1 MYMATSGRPLGSMI
15 VSLGMDGSKF
25 EDSLKSI
32 QNQFKL
38 AKNEMKANLASLSDT
53 SSAYDKASTKV
64 DSLTKV
70 IDVNERQIKSLTSTY
85 AAQVKV
91 NGEFSDTAMKTASKI
106 DALERQQSNYRNEL
120 ERSKQAMNEASSGLA
135 SYRSAIDRVQREIQ
149 ASVSAFKAND
159 NAVQANRSEY
169 QKLGTELKAY
179 GNLISAEK
187 SKLANLT
194 RTRGLDSDATK
205 EQATRI
211 SELESRQTVAKARY
225 DELGKSVSGLT
236 SNQAKAMDG
245 MSKFSKTASTTG
257 DNIKSAGQSMS
268 GFSLATG
275 AAFIYGA
282 KQATEFQNRMN
293 EIKNLIVTGGE
304 STKDAV
310 NGVSVMTKDAQKYS
324 EKYGKSVQDIS
335 AGYEN
340 LVKRGYNSKQ
350 AIGAM
355 KSELQASVASGDDFN
370 DVVNVASSTLESFRL
385 NVDKSGKQ
393 ITNTAQM
400 TKNTKTVVNDLAFAA
415 DKTSTGF
422 KDLGIGMSYV
432 GSTAHQAGLSLS
444 ETSSAMGILSNNGL
458 EADKAGTGL
467 RKTINS
473 LTSPTAAAAKAL
485 QGVGLSTA
493 DFVDK
498 SGKMKSMTDI
508 FGELQDHTSE
518 MNKTDKTDLFHTI
531 FGTTGQTAALV
542 LANSSKQLGEL
553 NKQVE
558 ASSKNNYVGSLSA
571 KNMKSAQNQL
581 AIFKQTV
588 TNLAMSFAETLLPAI
603 TRVAA
608 KVSEFLQKINDLS
621 PGMKKIVSYGALIAA
636 ALGPA
641 LIIIGAVIK
650 SIGTIGI
657 AIKTS
662 FEWVTSTLIPWLTD
676 GGIVTFM
683 TNPITIAIA
692 AIVAVGVALV
702 EAYKHVAPFRDA
714 VNDLAAKIKSAF
726 DKVKS
731 VITDVFT
738 LLTNGPE
745 SSKSESATMDL
756 AGILPQDKVTALL
769 NNINTIRSAFTKF
782 STDVKNALSKVK
794 SVVSDVFALLTN
806 GPQSGKSE
814 AATFDLS
821 SILPA
826 DKLNAVLS
834 GVNRMRTAFKNLRI
848 TISGIGSVAKG
859 LWDALTGQG
868 RQATDILSKF
878 FPKAT
883 VVWITVTVGTIGS
896 LVGRVVN
903 SIKATFSSLWTTV
916 SPIVSKIGSGFLE
929 MVQNIVKWWNQYGGQ
944 LLAAFRNI
952 FSLILAI
959 VSPIITAIVAVVSS
973 GIRLMLAT
981 VRGLLDVI
989 RNVFSSVWGNIKE
1002 IVRGALE
1009 IIKGI
1014 LEVFAGIFTG
1024 NWRTLWQG
1032 VKDIFKGIWDGLQG
1046 IVKGAMN
1053 AVVGVVNAGIDG
1065 VNAVIHTFG
1074 GKAKA
1079 IGHIPHLEKGTGGH
1093 EGGPALV
1100 NDARGSNYKELVVLP
1115 NSEAFIPQDRNV
1127 LIPDLPRGA
1136 QVLNANQTK
1145 FYMNSL
1151 GIKRYENGTVSN
1163 ILGAVTDTASDASKW
1178 VGDKVSGVANWIG
1191 DKTKTIEKY
1200 LKDPLSALSNIWDHF
1215 TSGLSVSGEFAKNFA
1230 LGAGHYIV
1238 TQAVDWFKDIIKKAK
1253 DDLEDAGGGKGAPS
1267 GSGVQRWK
1275 GQVKDALKANGLSTS
1290 ESMVNKVLR
1299 QINTE
1304 SGGNQ
1309 RAVGG
1314 NDGLADGN
1322 ATGLMQTKPGTF
1334 RANAFPGHGDIMNGY
1349 DNLLAALHYAK
1360 KRYGSSL
1367 SFLGQGH
1374 GYANGGVVFSE
1385 QIASVAEG
1393 NKPEAI
1399 IPLDPAKRPRA
1410 MQLLAQVKQ
1419 IVGDNNNS
1427 QGRLVVNGNNSK
1439 LEATSNQQNKL
1450 LQTQNQLLSQI
1461 LSAVLSGGSGS
1472 NTLSKLTD
1480 MINDTNLG
1488 KRRINDLTVS

>member
-1 MYMATSGRPLGSMI
+1 MYVATSGRPLGSMI

-25 EDSLKSI
+25 ENSLKSI

-70 IDVNERQIKSLTSTY
+70 IEVNERQIKSLTSTY
-85 AAQVKV
+85 AAQVKA

-106 DALERQQSNYRNEL
+106 DTLERQQSNYRNEL

-149 ASVSAFKAND
+149 ASVAGFKASG

-179 GNLISAEK
+179 DNLISAEK
-187 SKLANLT
+187 SKLADLT

-225 DELGKSVSGLT
+225 DELGRSVGGLT

-257 DNIKSAGQSMS
+257 DKIKSAGQSMS

-335 AGYEN
+335 AGYED
-340 LVKRGYNSKQ
+340 LVKRGYTSKQ

-355 KSELQASVASGDDFN
+355 KTELQGSVASGDDFN
-370 DVVNVASSTLESFRL
+370 DVVKVSSQTLEAFGL
-385 NVDKSGKQ
+385 K
-393 ITNTAQM
+393 TNSTAQM

-422 KDLGIGMSYV
+422 QDLGVGMSYV

-473 LTSPTAAAAKAL
+473 LTSPTDAASKAL
-485 QGVGLSTA
+485 QSIGLSTS

-508 FGELQDHTSE
+508 FGELQDHTSK
-518 MNKTDKTDLFHTI
+518 MKQTDKSDLFHTI
-531 FGTTGQTAALV
+531 FGTTGQQSALI
-542 LANSSKQLGEL
+542 LANNAQELGKL
-553 NKQVE
+553 NKQVA
-558 ASSKNNYVGSLSA
+558 ASSKNDYVGSLSA

-588 TNLAMSFAETLLPAI
+588 TNLAMSFAETLLPTI

-641 LIIIGAVIK
+641 LIIIGSVIK
-650 SIGTIGI
+650 SIGTIGT

-662 FEWVTSTLIPWLTD
+662 FEWVTSTLIPWLAD
-676 GGIVTFM
+676 GGIVTFL

-692 AIVAVGVALV
+692 AIAAVGVALV
-702 EAYKHVAPFRDA
+702 EAYKHVTPFRDA

-738 LLTNGPE
+738 LLTNGPQ
-745 SSKSESATMDL
+745 SGKSEAATIDL

-782 STDVKNALSKVK
+782 STDVKSALSKVK
-794 SVVSDVFALLTN
+794 SVILDVFTLLTS

-814 AATFDLS
+814 SATFDLS

-834 GVNRMRTAFKNLRI
+834 GVDRMHTAFKNLRI

-859 LWDALTGQG
+859 LWDVLTGQG

-883 VVWITVTVGTIGS
+883 VAWITVTVGTIGS
-896 LVGRVVN
+896 LVGRVAN
-903 SIKATFSSLWTTV
+903 SIKATFKSLWTTI
-916 SPIVSKIGSGFLE
+916 SPIVLKIGSGFLE
-929 MVQNIVKWWNQYGGQ
+929 MVRNIVKWWNQYGGQ

-959 VSPIITAIVAVVSS
+959 VSPIITVIVAVVSS

-981 VRGLLDVI
+981 VRGLLDLI

-1100 NDARGSNYKELVVLP
+1100 NDAHGSNYKELVVLP

-1136 QVLNANQTK
+1136 QVLNASQTK
-1145 FYMNSL
+1145 LYMNSL
-1151 GIKRYENGTVSN
+1151 GIKRYENGTVGNLWSN
-1163 ILGAVTDTASDASKW
+1163 VTDTVSNISGA
-1178 VGDKVSGVANWIG
+1178 VGNKVSDVANWIG

-1200 LKDPLSALSNIWDHF
+1200 LKDPLSALTSIWEHF
-1215 TSGLSVSGEFAKNFA
+1215 TSGINISGEFATNFA

-1253 DDLEDAGGGKGAPS
+1253 DKIDAQAVGNPG
-1267 GSGVQRWK
+1267 GSGVQRWVPVIKKAAEAMKVNLTSAGLNTILKRIAQESNGNASITNNWDSNAAAGTPSK
-1275 GQVKDALKANGLSTS
+1275 GLLQYIQPTLSSWVPKGVKADLGSGWAQLMALFNDSNWLSDIS
-1290 ESMVNKVLR
+1290 V
-1299 QINTE
+1299 
-1304 SGGNQ
+1304 SGGW
-1309 RAVGG
+1309 GP
-1314 NDGLADGN
+1314 
-1322 ATGLMQTKPGTF
+1322 TGHRRF
-1334 RANAFPGHGDIMNGY
+1334 
-1349 DNLLAALHYAK
+1349 
-1360 KRYGSSL
+1360 
-1367 SFLGQGH
+1367 
-1374 GYANGGVVFSE
+1374 ANGGFSFKH
-1385 QIASVAEG
+1385 QLAEISEN

>member
-25 EDSLKSI
+25 ENSLKSI

-70 IDVNERQIKSLTSTY
+70 IEVNERQIKSLTSTY
-85 AAQVKV
+85 AAQVKA
-91 NGEFSDTAMKTASKI
+91 NGEFSDTAMKTATKI
-106 DALERQQSNYRNEL
+106 DSLEKQQSNYRNEL
-120 ERSKQAMNEASSGLA
+120 ERSKQAMNEASTGLA

-149 ASVSAFKAND
+149 ASVAGFKANG

-179 GNLISAEK
+179 DNLISTEK
-187 SKLANLT
+187 SKLADLT

-225 DELGKSVSGLT
+225 DELGRSVGGLT

-257 DNIKSAGQSMS
+257 DKIKSAGQSMS

-275 AAFIYGA
+275 AAFVYGA

-310 NGVSVMTKDAQKYS
+310 KGVSTMTKDAQKYS

-335 AGYEN
+335 AGYED
-340 LVKRGYNSKQ
+340 LVKRGYTSKQ

-355 KSELQASVASGDDFN
+355 KTELQGSVASGDDFN
-370 DVVNVASSTLESFRL
+370 DVVKVSSQTLEAFGLKANS
-385 NVDKSGKQ
+385 
-393 ITNTAQM
+393 TAQM

-422 KDLGIGMSYV
+422 QDLGVGMSYV

-473 LTSPTAAAAKAL
+473 LTSPTDAASKAL
-485 QGVGLSTA
+485 QSIGLSTS

-508 FGELQDHTSE
+508 FGELQDHTSK
-518 MNKTDKTDLFHTI
+518 MKQTDKSDLFHTI
-531 FGTTGQTAALV
+531 FGTTGQQSALI
-542 LANSSKQLGEL
+542 LANNAQELGEL
-553 NKQVE
+553 NKQVA
-558 ASSKNNYVGSLSA
+558 ASSKNDYVGSLSA

-588 TNLAMSFAETLLPAI
+588 TNLAMSFAETLLPTI

-621 PGMKKIVSYGALIAA
+621 PGMKKIVSYGALVAA
-636 ALGPA
+636 AMGPA
-641 LIIIGAVIK
+641 LIAIGAVIK
-650 SIGTIGI
+650 SIGTIGT

-692 AIVAVGVALV
+692 AVVAVGVALV

-714 VNDLAAKIKSAF
+714 VNELATKIKAAF

-731 VITDVFT
+731 VILDVFT
-738 LLTNGPE
+738 LLT
-745 SSKSESATMDL
+745 S
-756 AGILPQDKVTALL
+756 
-769 NNINTIRSAFTKF
+769 
-782 STDVKNALSKVK
+782 
-794 SVVSDVFALLTN
+794 

-814 AATFDLS
+814 SATFDLS

-834 GVNRMRTAFKNLRI
+834 GVDRMRTAFKNLRI

-883 VVWITVTVGTIGS
+883 VAWITVTVGTIGS
-896 LVGRVVN
+896 LVGRVAN
-903 SIKATFSSLWTTV
+903 SIKATFKSLWTTI
-916 SPIVSKIGSGFLE
+916 SPIVLKIGSGFLE
-929 MVQNIVKWWNQYGGQ
+929 MVRNIVKWWNQYGGQ

-981 VRGLLDVI
+981 VRGLLDII

-1136 QVLNANQTK
+1136 QVLNASQTK
-1145 FYMNSL
+1145 LYMNSL
-1151 GIKRYENGTVSN
+1151 GIKRYENGTVGNLWSN
-1163 ILGAVTDTASDASKW
+1163 VTDTVSNISGA
-1178 VGDKVSGVANWIG
+1178 VGNKVSDVANWIG

-1200 LKDPLSALSNIWDHF
+1200 LKDPLSALTSIWEHF
-1215 TSGLSVSGEFAKNFA
+1215 TSGINISGEFATNFA

-1253 DDLEDAGGGKGAPS
+1253 DKIDAQAVGNPG
-1267 GSGVQRWK
+1267 GSGVQRWVPVIKKAAEAMKVNLTSAGLNTILKRIAQESNGNASITNNWDSNAAAGTPSK
-1275 GQVKDALKANGLSTS
+1275 GLLQYIQPTLSSWVPKGVKADLGSGWAQLMALFNDSNWLSDIS
-1290 ESMVNKVLR
+1290 V
-1299 QINTE
+1299 
-1304 SGGNQ
+1304 SGGW
-1309 RAVGG
+1309 GP
-1314 NDGLADGN
+1314 
-1322 ATGLMQTKPGTF
+1322 TGHRRF
-1334 RANAFPGHGDIMNGY
+1334 
-1349 DNLLAALHYAK
+1349 
-1360 KRYGSSL
+1360 
-1367 SFLGQGH
+1367 
-1374 GYANGGVVFSE
+1374 ANGGFSFKH
-1385 QIASVAEG
+1385 QLAEISEN

>member
-1 MYMATSGRPLGSMI
+1 MATSGRPLGSMI

-25 EDSLKSI
+25 ENSLKSI

-70 IDVNERQIKSLTSTY
+70 IEVNERQIKSLTSTY
-85 AAQVKV
+85 AAQVKA
-91 NGEFSDTAMKTASKI
+91 NGEFSDTAMKTATKI
-106 DALERQQSNYRNEL
+106 DSLEKQQSNYRNEL

-149 ASVSAFKAND
+149 ASVAGFKANG

-179 GNLISAEK
+179 DNLISAEK

-225 DELGKSVSGLT
+225 DDLGKSVSGLT

-245 MSKFSKTASTTG
+245 MSKFSKAASTTG
-257 DNIKSAGQSMS
+257 DKIKSAGQSMS

-310 NGVSVMTKDAQKYS
+310 NGVSTMTKDAQKYS

-473 LTSPTAAAAKAL
+473 LTSPTDAASKAL
-485 QGVGLSTA
+485 QSIGLSTS

-531 FGTTGQTAALV
+531 FGTTGQQSALI
-542 LANSSKQLGEL
+542 LANNAQELGKL
-553 NKQVE
+553 NKQVA

-588 TNLAMSFAETLLPAI
+588 TNLAMSFAETLLPTI

-650 SIGTIGI
+650 SIGTIGT

-676 GGIVTFM
+676 GGIVTFL

-714 VNDLAAKIKSAF
+714 VNDLAKKIKSAF

-738 LLTNGPE
+738 LLTNGP
-745 SSKSESATMDL
+745 
-756 AGILPQDKVTALL
+756 
-769 NNINTIRSAFTKF
+769 
-782 STDVKNALSKVK
+782 
-794 SVVSDVFALLTN
+794 
-806 GPQSGKSE
+806 QSGKSE
-814 AATFDLS
+814 SATFDLS

-834 GVNRMRTAFKNLRI
+834 GVDRMRTAFKNLKT

-883 VVWITVTVGTIGS
+883 VAWITVTVGTIGS
-896 LVGRVVN
+896 LVGRVAN
-903 SIKATFSSLWTTV
+903 SIKAIFKSLWTTI

-929 MVQNIVKWWNQYGGQ
+929 MVRNIVKWWNQYGGQ
-944 LLAAFRNI
+944 LLEAFRNI

-959 VSPIITAIVAVVSS
+959 VSPIITAIVAVVSG

-981 VRGLLDVI
+981 VRGLLDLI

-1009 IIKGI
+1009 IIKGV

-1024 NWRTLWQG
+1024 NWNTLWKG

-1046 IVKGAMN
+1046 IVKGAIN
-1053 AVVGVVNAGIDG
+1053 AVIGVVNTGIDG
-1065 VNAVIHTFG
+1065 IDAVIHTFG

-1100 NDARGSNYKELVVLP
+1100 NDAHGTNYKELVVLP
-1115 NSEAFIPQDRNV
+1115 NSEAFIPQERNV

-1145 FYMNSL
+1145 FYMDSF
-1151 GIKRYENGTVSN
+1151 GIHRYENGTIGNLWSNVTDTVSN
-1163 ILGAVTDTASDASKW
+1163 ISGAV
-1178 VGDKVSGVANWIG
+1178 GNKVSDVANWIG

-1238 TQAVDWFKDIIKKAK
+1238 TQAVDWFKNIIKKAK
-1253 DDLEDAGGGKGAPS
+1253 DEIDAKAVGNPG
-1267 GSGVQRWK
+1267 GSGVTRWTPVIK
-1275 GQVKDALKANGLSTS
+1275 KAAEAMKVNLTSSGLSTILKRIAQ
-1290 ESMVNKVLR
+1290 ESNGNASITNNWDSNAAAGTPSKGLLQYIQPTLSSWVPKGVKADLGSGWAQLMALFNDSNWLSDISV
-1299 QINTE
+1299 
-1304 SGGNQ
+1304 SGGW
-1309 RAVGG
+1309 GP
-1314 NDGLADGN
+1314 
-1322 ATGLMQTKPGTF
+1322 TGHRRF
-1334 RANAFPGHGDIMNGY
+1334 
-1349 DNLLAALHYAK
+1349 
-1360 KRYGSSL
+1360 
-1367 SFLGQGH
+1367 
-1374 GYANGGVVFSE
+1374 ANGGFSFKH
-1385 QIASVAEG
+1385 QLAEISEN

-1419 IVGDNNNS
+1419 IVGDNNG

-1450 LQTQNQLLSQI
+1450 LQAQNQLLSQI

>member
-70 IDVNERQIKSLTSTY
+70 IEVNERQIKSLTSTY

-106 DALERQQSNYRNEL
+106 DTLERQQSNYRNEL

-169 QKLGTELKAY
+169 QKLRTELKAY
-179 GNLISAEK
+179 DNLISAEK
-187 SKLANLT
+187 SKLADLT

-304 STKDAV
+304 STKDAIK
-310 NGVSVMTKDAQKYS
+310 GVSTMTKDAQKYS

-335 AGYEN
+335 AGYED
-340 LVKRGYNSKQ
+340 LVKRGYTSKQ

-355 KSELQASVASGDDFN
+355 KTELQGSVASGDDFN
-370 DVVNVASSTLESFRL
+370 DVVKVSSQTLESFGL
-385 NVDKSGKQ
+385 KANS
-393 ITNTAQM
+393 TAQM

-422 KDLGIGMSYV
+422 QDLGVGMSYV

-473 LTSPTAAAAKAL
+473 LTSPTDSASKAL
-485 QGVGLSTA
+485 QSIGLSTS

-508 FGELQDHTSE
+508 FGELQDHTSK
-518 MNKTDKTDLFHTI
+518 MKQTDKSDLFHTI
-531 FGTTGQTAALV
+531 FGTTGQQSALI
-542 LANSSKQLGEL
+542 LANNAQELGEL
-553 NKQVE
+553 NKQVA
-558 ASSKNNYVGSLSA
+558 ASSKNDYVGSLSA
-571 KNMKSAQNQL
+571 KNMQSAQNQL

-588 TNLAMSFAETLLPAI
+588 TNLAMSFAETLLPTI

-714 VNDLAAKIKSAF
+714 VNDLASKIKSAF

-738 LLTNGPE
+738 
-745 SSKSESATMDL
+745 
-756 AGILPQDKVTALL
+756 
-769 NNINTIRSAFTKF
+769 
-782 STDVKNALSKVK
+782 
-794 SVVSDVFALLTN
+794 LLTN

-834 GVNRMRTAFKNLRI
+834 GVDRMRTAFKNLRI

-883 VVWITVTVGTIGS
+883 VAWITVTVGTIGS
-896 LVGRVVN
+896 LIGQVVN
-903 SIKATFSSLWTTV
+903 SIKSTFRSLWITV
-916 SPIVSKIGSGFLE
+916 SPIFSEIGSSFLN
-929 MVQNIVKWWNQYGGQ
+929 MVRNIVKWWNQYGGQ
-944 LLAAFRNI
+944 LLAAFRNV
-952 FSLILAI
+952 FALILAA
-959 VSPIITAIVAVVSS
+959 VSPIITTIVAVVSG

-1136 QVLNANQTK
+1136 QVLNASQTK
-1145 FYMNSL
+1145 LYMSSL

-1163 ILGAVTDTASDASKW
+1163 ILGAVTDTASNASKW

-1253 DDLEDAGGGKGAPS
+1253 DKIDAQAVGNPG
-1267 GSGVQRWK
+1267 GSGVQRWVPVIKKAAEAMKVNLTSAGLNTILKRIAQESNGNASITNNWDSNAAAGTPSK
-1275 GQVKDALKANGLSTS
+1275 GLLQYIQPTLSSWVPKGVKADLGSGWAQLMALFNDSNWLSDIS
-1290 ESMVNKVLR
+1290 V
-1299 QINTE
+1299 
-1304 SGGNQ
+1304 SGGW
-1309 RAVGG
+1309 GP
-1314 NDGLADGN
+1314 
-1322 ATGLMQTKPGTF
+1322 TGHRRF
-1334 RANAFPGHGDIMNGY
+1334 
-1349 DNLLAALHYAK
+1349 
-1360 KRYGSSL
+1360 
-1367 SFLGQGH
+1367 
-1374 GYANGGVVFSE
+1374 ANGGFSFKH
-1385 QIASVAEG
+1385 QLAEISEN

-1419 IVGDNNNS
+1419 IVGDNNNG

-1439 LEATSNQQNKL
+1439 LEATSSQQNKL

>member
-1 MYMATSGRPLGSMI
+1 MATSGRPLGSMI

-25 EDSLKSI
+25 ENSLKSI

-149 ASVSAFKAND
+149 ASVAGFKANG

-179 GNLISAEK
+179 DNLISAEK
-187 SKLANLT
+187 SKLADLT
-194 RTRGLDSDATK
+194 RARGLDSDATK

-257 DNIKSAGQSMS
+257 DNIKNAGQSMS

-304 STKDAV
+304 STKDAIK
-310 NGVSVMTKDAQKYS
+310 GVSTMTKDAQTYS

-335 AGYEN
+335 AGYED
-340 LVKRGYNSKQ
+340 LVKRGYTSKQ

-355 KSELQASVASGDDFN
+355 KTELQGSVASGDDFN
-370 DVVNVASSTLESFRL
+370 DVVKVSSQTLESFGL
-385 NVDKSGKQ
+385 KANS
-393 ITNTAQM
+393 TAQM

-415 DKTSTGF
+415 DKTSTSF
-422 KDLGIGMSYV
+422 QDLGVGMSYV

-473 LTSPTAAAAKAL
+473 LTSPTDAASKAL
-485 QGVGLSTA
+485 QSIGLSTS

-508 FGELQDHTSE
+508 FGELQDHTSK
-518 MNKTDKTDLFHTI
+518 MKQTDKSDLFHTI
-531 FGTTGQTAALV
+531 FGTTGQQSALI
-542 LANSSKQLGEL
+542 LANNAQELGEL
-553 NKQVE
+553 NKQVAE
-558 ASSKNNYVGSLSA
+558 SSKNDYVGSLSA

-588 TNLAMSFAETLLPAI
+588 TNLAMSFAETLLPTI

-608 KVSEFLQKINDLS
+608 KISEFLQKINELS

-714 VNDLAAKIKSAF
+714 VNDLASKIKSAF

-731 VITDVFT
+731 VITDVFA

-745 SSKSESATMDL
+745 SSKSESATIDL

-769 NNINTIRSAFTKF
+769 NNINVIRSAFTKF
-782 STDVKNALSKVK
+782 STDVKNAFNKVK
-794 SVVSDVFALLTN
+794 SVVSDVFTLLTN

-814 AATFDLS
+814 SAAFDLS
-821 SILPA
+821 SILPM
-826 DKLNAVLS
+826 DKLNTVLN
-834 GVNRMRTAFKNLRI
+834 GVNRIRTAFNNLKI
-848 TISGIGSVAKG
+848 TISGIGSVVKG

-883 VVWITVTVGTIGS
+883 VAWITVTVGAIGS
-896 LVGRVVN
+896 LIGQVVN
-903 SIKATFSSLWTTV
+903 SIKATFRSLWITV
-916 SPIVSKIGSGFLE
+916 SPILSEIGSSFLN
-929 MVQNIVKWWNQYGGQ
+929 MVRNIVKWWDQYGGQ

-952 FSLILAI
+952 FALILAV

-981 VRGLLDVI
+981 VRGLLDII
-989 RNVFSSVWGNIKE
+989 RNVFSSVWGNIEE

-1100 NDARGSNYKELVVLP
+1100 NDAHGSNYKELVVLP

-1136 QVLNANQTK
+1136 QVLNASQTK
-1145 FYMNSL
+1145 LYMNSL
-1151 GIKRYENGTVSN
+1151 GIKRYENGTVGNLWSN
-1163 ILGAVTDTASDASKW
+1163 VTDTVSNISGAVGSKASD
-1178 VGDKVSGVANWIG
+1178 VANWIG

-1200 LKDPLSALSNIWDHF
+1200 LKDPLSALTSIWEHF
-1215 TSGLSVSGEFAKNFA
+1215 TSGINISGEFAKNFA
-1230 LGAGHYIV
+1230 LGTGHYIV
-1238 TQAVDWFKDIIKKAK
+1238 SQAVDWFKNILKKAK
-1253 DDLEDAGGGKGAPS
+1253 DEIDAKAVGNPG
-1267 GSGVQRWK
+1267 GSGVARWTPVIK
-1275 GQVKDALKANGLSTS
+1275 KAAEAMKVDLTSSGLSTIL
-1290 ESMVNKVLR
+1290 KR
-1299 QINTE
+1299 IAQE
-1304 SGGNQ
+1304 SGGSATISNGWDSNAAKGTPSKGLLQ
-1309 RAVGG
+1309 YIQPTLSSWVPKGVKADLGSGWAQLMALFNDSNWLSDISVSGG
-1314 NDGLADGN
+1314 WGP
-1322 ATGLMQTKPGTF
+1322 TGHRRF
-1334 RANAFPGHGDIMNGY
+1334 
-1349 DNLLAALHYAK
+1349 
-1360 KRYGSSL
+1360 
-1367 SFLGQGH
+1367 
-1374 GYANGGVVFSE
+1374 ANGGFSFKH
-1385 QIASVAEG
+1385 QLAEISEN

-1419 IVGDNNNS
+1419 IVGDSSNS
-1427 QGRLVVNGNNSK
+1427 QGQLVVNGNNSK
-1439 LEATSNQQNKL
+1439 LEATSSQQNKL

>member
-1 MYMATSGRPLGSMI
+1 MATSGRPLGSMI

-25 EDSLKSI
+25 ENSLKSI

-149 ASVSAFKAND
+149 ASVAGFKANG

-179 GNLISAEK
+179 DNLISAEK

-205 EQATRI
+205 EQVTRI

-257 DNIKSAGQSMS
+257 DNIKNAGQSMS

-335 AGYEN
+335 AGYED
-340 LVKRGYNSKQ
+340 LVKRGYTSKQ

-355 KSELQASVASGDDFN
+355 KTELQGSVASGDDFN
-370 DVVNVASSTLESFRL
+370 DVVKVSSQTLESFGL
-385 NVDKSGKQ
+385 KANS
-393 ITNTAQM
+393 TAQM

-422 KDLGIGMSYV
+422 QDLGVGMSYV

-473 LTSPTAAAAKAL
+473 LTSPTDAASKAL
-485 QGVGLSTA
+485 RSIGLSTS

-508 FGELQDHTSE
+508 FGELQDHTSK
-518 MNKTDKTDLFHTI
+518 MKQTDKSDLFHAI
-531 FGTTGQTAALV
+531 FGTTGQQSALI
-542 LANSSKQLGEL
+542 LANNAQELGEL
-553 NKQVE
+553 NKQVA
-558 ASSKNNYVGSLSA
+558 ASSKNDYVGSLSA
-571 KNMKSAQNQL
+571 KNMQSAQNQL

-588 TNLAMSFAETLLPAI
+588 TNLAMSFAETLLPTI

-608 KVSEFLQKINDLS
+608 KISEFLQKINELS
-621 PGMKKIVSYGALIAA
+621 PGMKKVVSYGTLIAA
-636 ALGPA
+636 AMGPA
-641 LIIIGAVIK
+641 LIAIGALIK
-650 SIGTIGI
+650 AIGTIGA
-657 AIKTS
+657 AITTAFS
-662 FEWVTSTLIPWLTD
+662 WVTSTAIPWLTS
-676 GGIVTFM
+676 GGIVTFL
-683 TNPITIAIA
+683 TNPITL
-692 AIVAVGVALV
+692 IVAAVAAVGTALV
-702 EAYKHVAPFRDA
+702 VAYNKVKPFHDA
-714 VNDLAAKIKSAF
+714 VNTMAKDVKDAF
-726 DKVKS
+726 VKVKDTIS
-731 VITDVFT
+731 SVFT
-738 LLTNGPE
+738 LLTNSAG
-745 SSKSESATMDL
+745 SKESAGATDL
-756 AGILPQDKVTALL
+756 LAKILPMGSL
-769 NNINTIRSAFTKF
+769 NSVLSKINS
-782 STDVKNALSKVK
+782 VKNAFNSLKTTVA
-794 SVVSDVFALLTN
+794 SVGTVV
-806 GPQSGKSE
+806 
-814 AATFDLS
+814 
-821 SILPA
+821 
-826 DKLNAVLS
+826 
-834 GVNRMRTAFKNLRI
+834 
-848 TISGIGSVAKG
+848 KG
-859 LWDALTGQG
+859 LWSVLTGQG
-868 RQATDILSKF
+868 KQATDILGKF

-883 VVWITVTVGTIGS
+883 VTWITGTLSTTGK
-896 LVGRVVN
+896 LVSSVAS
-903 SIKATFSSLWTTV
+903 SIKATFKSLQATV
-916 SPIVSKIGSGFLE
+916 SPILSKIGSAFLT
-929 MVQNIVKWWNQYGGQ
+929 MVRNIVKWWNQYGGQ
-944 LLAAFRNI
+944 LMSAFRNV
-952 FSLILAI
+952 FSLILSIVSPLITAVAAI
-959 VSPIITAIVAVVSS
+959 VSVT
-973 GIRLMLAT
+973 IRGMLAT
-981 VRGLLDVI
+981 IRGLLDLI
-989 RNVFSSVWGNIKE
+989 RNIFSSVWGNIKE
-1002 IVRGALE
+1002 IIRGALE
-1009 IIKGI
+1009 IIKGV
-1014 LEVFAGIFTG
+1014 LEVFAGVFTG
-1024 NWRTLWQG
+1024 NWKTLWNG
-1032 VKDIFKGIWDGLQG
+1032 VKDIFKGVVDSFQG
-1046 IVKGAMN
+1046 IMKGAVN
-1053 AVVGVVNAGIDG
+1053 LVIGVANSGIDG
-1065 VNAVIHTFG
+1065 INSIIHVLG

-1079 IGHIPHLEKGTGGH
+1079 LGHIPHLEKGTGGH

-1115 NSEAFIPQDRNV
+1115 NNQAFIPQTRNV
-1127 LIPDLPRGA
+1127 LIPDMPKGT
-1136 QVLNANQTK
+1136 QVLSANQTK
-1145 FYMNSL
+1145 LYMNNM
-1151 GIKRYENGTVSN
+1151 GVKHYETGTISN
-1163 ILGAVTDTASDASKW
+1163 IFSTVTDTVSSASSW
-1178 VGDKVSGVANWIG
+1178 VGSKISGVANWVG
-1191 DKTKTIEKY
+1191 DKEKAIEKY
-1200 LKDPLSALSNIWDHF
+1200 LKNPLSALTDIWEHF
-1215 TSGLSVSGEFAKNFA
+1215 TSGIDVSGEFAKNFA
-1230 LGAGHYIV
+1230 LGTGHYIV
-1238 TQAVDWFKDIIKKAK
+1238 SQAVDWFKNILKKAK
-1253 DDLEDAGGGKGAPS
+1253 DEIDAKAVGNPG
-1267 GSGVQRWK
+1267 GSGVTRWTPVIK
-1275 GQVKDALKANGLSTS
+1275 KAAEAMKVNLTSSGLSTIL
-1290 ESMVNKVLR
+1290 KR
-1299 QINTE
+1299 IAQE
-1304 SGGNQ
+1304 SGGSATISNGWDSNAAKGTPSKGLLQ
-1309 RAVGG
+1309 YIQPTLSSWVPKGVKADLGSGWAQLMALFNDSNWLSDISVSGG
-1314 NDGLADGN
+1314 WGP
-1322 ATGLMQTKPGTF
+1322 TGHRRF
-1334 RANAFPGHGDIMNGY
+1334 
-1349 DNLLAALHYAK
+1349 
-1360 KRYGSSL
+1360 
-1367 SFLGQGH
+1367 
-1374 GYANGGVVFSE
+1374 ANGGFSFKH
-1385 QIASVAEG
+1385 QLAEISEN

-1419 IVGDNNNS
+1419 IVGDNNNG

-1461 LSAVLSGGSGS
+1461 LSAVLSSGSGS

>member
-1 MYMATSGRPLGSMI
+1 MATSGRPLGSMI

-25 EDSLKSI
+25 ENSLKSI

-70 IDVNERQIKSLTSTY
+70 IEVNERQIKSLTSTY
-85 AAQVKV
+85 AAQVKA
-91 NGEFSDTAMKTASKI
+91 NGEFSDTAMKTATKI
-106 DALERQQSNYRNEL
+106 DSLEKQQSNYRNEL
-120 ERSKQAMNEASSGLA
+120 ERSKQAMNEASTGLA

-149 ASVSAFKAND
+149 ASVAGFKANG

-179 GNLISAEK
+179 DNLISTEK
-187 SKLANLT
+187 SKLADLT

-225 DELGKSVSGLT
+225 DELGRSVGGLT

-257 DNIKSAGQSMS
+257 DKIKSAGQSMS

-275 AAFIYGA
+275 AAFVYGA

-310 NGVSVMTKDAQKYS
+310 KGVSTMTKDAQKYS

-335 AGYEN
+335 AGYED
-340 LVKRGYNSKQ
+340 LVKRGYTSKQ

-355 KSELQASVASGDDFN
+355 KTELQGSVASGDDFN
-370 DVVNVASSTLESFRL
+370 DVVKVSSQTLEAFGLKANS
-385 NVDKSGKQ
+385 
-393 ITNTAQM
+393 TAQM

-422 KDLGIGMSYV
+422 QDLGVGMSYV

-473 LTSPTAAAAKAL
+473 LTSPTDAASKAL
-485 QGVGLSTA
+485 QSIGLSTS

-508 FGELQDHTSE
+508 FGELQDHTSK
-518 MNKTDKTDLFHTI
+518 MKQTDKSDLFHTI
-531 FGTTGQTAALV
+531 FGTTGQQSALI
-542 LANSSKQLGEL
+542 LANNAQELGEL
-553 NKQVE
+553 NKQVA
-558 ASSKNNYVGSLSA
+558 ASSKNDYVGSLSA

-588 TNLAMSFAETLLPAI
+588 TNLAMSFAETLLPTI

-621 PGMKKIVSYGALIAA
+621 PGMKKIVSYGALVAA
-636 ALGPA
+636 AMGPA
-641 LIIIGAVIK
+641 LIAIGAVIK
-650 SIGTIGI
+650 SIGTIGT

-692 AIVAVGVALV
+692 AVVAVGVALV

-714 VNDLAAKIKSAF
+714 VNELATKIKAAF

-731 VITDVFT
+731 VILDVFT
-738 LLTNGPE
+738 LLT
-745 SSKSESATMDL
+745 S
-756 AGILPQDKVTALL
+756 
-769 NNINTIRSAFTKF
+769 
-782 STDVKNALSKVK
+782 
-794 SVVSDVFALLTN
+794 

-814 AATFDLS
+814 SATFDLS

-834 GVNRMRTAFKNLRI
+834 GVDRMRTAFKNLRI

-883 VVWITVTVGTIGS
+883 VAWITVTVGTIGS
-896 LVGRVVN
+896 LVGRVAN
-903 SIKATFSSLWTTV
+903 SIKATFKSLWTTI
-916 SPIVSKIGSGFLE
+916 SPIVLKIGSGFLE
-929 MVQNIVKWWNQYGGQ
+929 MVRNIVKWWNQYGGQ

-981 VRGLLDVI
+981 VRGLLDII

-1136 QVLNANQTK
+1136 QVLNASQTK
-1145 FYMNSL
+1145 LYMNSL
-1151 GIKRYENGTVSN
+1151 GIKRYENGTVGNLWSN
-1163 ILGAVTDTASDASKW
+1163 VTDTVSNISGA
-1178 VGDKVSGVANWIG
+1178 VGNKVSDVANWIG

-1200 LKDPLSALSNIWDHF
+1200 LKDPLSALTSIWEHF
-1215 TSGLSVSGEFAKNFA
+1215 TSGINISGEFATNFA

-1253 DDLEDAGGGKGAPS
+1253 DKIDAQAVGNPG
-1267 GSGVQRWK
+1267 GSGVQRWVPVIKKAAEAMKVNLTSAGLNTILKRIAQESNGNASITNNWDSNAAAGTPSK
-1275 GQVKDALKANGLSTS
+1275 GLLQYIQPTLSSWVPKGVKADLGSGWAQLMALFNDSNWLSDIS
-1290 ESMVNKVLR
+1290 V
-1299 QINTE
+1299 
-1304 SGGNQ
+1304 SGGW
-1309 RAVGG
+1309 GP
-1314 NDGLADGN
+1314 
-1322 ATGLMQTKPGTF
+1322 TGHRRF
-1334 RANAFPGHGDIMNGY
+1334 
-1349 DNLLAALHYAK
+1349 
-1360 KRYGSSL
+1360 
-1367 SFLGQGH
+1367 
-1374 GYANGGVVFSE
+1374 ANGGFSFKH
-1385 QIASVAEG
+1385 QLAEISEN